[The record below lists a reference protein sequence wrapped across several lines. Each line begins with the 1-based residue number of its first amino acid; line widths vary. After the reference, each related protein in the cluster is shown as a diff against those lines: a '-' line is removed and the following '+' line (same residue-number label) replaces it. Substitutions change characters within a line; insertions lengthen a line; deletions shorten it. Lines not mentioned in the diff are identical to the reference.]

1 MFHYE
6 KQKLVILIMS
16 KTSRILIKISNIS
29 HDNLPNSIFLQL
41 IINIYGRQNSAI
53 KVDTDLLDVTV
64 LVS

>member
-16 KTSRILIKISNIS
+16 KTSRILMKISNIS
-29 HDNLPNSIFLQL
+29 YDNLPNSIFLQL